1 MSIAALILFLKVKA
15 LMRGNVK
22 AAPGPR
28 SASASLR
35 AVEARWSQGVKPGE
49 IHSSSMPDVGGHY
62 TRITILA

>member
-1 MSIAALILFLKVKA
+1 MLGWMSIAVLILFLKVKA

-22 AAPGPR
+22 AALGE
-28 SASASLR
+28 LL
-35 AVEARWSQGVKPGE
+35 WSQGVKPGE